1 MDFGGITFTFAAIFL
16 GAAVFA
22 SIALYTRQP
31 IIIAYI
37 ILGAALGPFG
47 TGLVSNTALV
57 SDAGHVGIIFLLF
70 LLGLD
75 MQPKAL
81 LNSMKSSSWVALAS
95 SGIYIAAGYAITRA
109 FGFEHSDALLV
120 GTALMFS
127 STIIGKSYCPP
138 PFYTTNTWAKFSLH
152 YCFFR
157 ISSPSSCWC
166 GCKAV
171 TREALWSGLS
181 PDQ

>member
-1 MDFGGITFTFAAIFL
+1 MDVGGITLTFAAILL

-31 IIIAYI
+31 IIIAYM

-81 LNSMKSSSWVALAS
+81 LNSMKS
-95 SGIYIAAGYAITRA
+95 IYKN
-109 FGFEHSDALLV
+109 FL
-120 GTALMFS
+120 
-127 STIIGKSYCPP
+127 K
-138 PFYTTNTWAKFSLH
+138 
-152 YCFFR
+152 
-157 ISSPSSCWC
+157 
-166 GCKAV
+166 
-171 TREALWSGLS
+171 
-181 PDQ
+181 